1 MSENDILVEE
11 IYKNCLIENGEN
23 FYVPSGNRRKEEYE
37 GDNYYYLPGPI
48 KIRNNF
54 FDPSVVS
61 HNAKKI
67 KELEKV
73 KEILNVSSQI
83 KLLFLSQA
91 LLQLDKSV
99 NYKEAYRC
107 KIMDRDINSLLSF
120 FGMYCTLRNDTSCYI
135 FYNDMY
141 VEASI
146 AYNDVEEYLIAFGF
160 EDDIEVEITV
170 NSDFNYGVTK
180 EILFTDNKAGI
191 NVTILLSDMNNGFFS
206 TIIKSGEIKELYKL
220 IISDHMI
227 QLETKSSI
235 YEESIIMPGDE
246 PAYDSGDKPEVESE
260 EPVDYDSSNEENE
273 EENYQ
278 PPVYYDGDIT
288 RYFIYNEG
296 NSKSNKY
303 PLQVGELSMEAEQIK
318 GGFWKLT
325 HEEMDDQ
332 EMKTAIFH
340 PRNIELLDV
349 VLKELDENINGIQDY
364 LKKRYPLIEHYKG
377 VNIPISSG
385 VEEIMDDIYNPD
397 CDFDQKKLFKG
408 EERIK

>member
-1 MSENDILVEE
+1 
-11 IYKNCLIENGEN
+11 
-23 FYVPSGNRRKEEYE
+23 
-37 GDNYYYLPGPI
+37 
-48 KIRNNF
+48 
-54 FDPSVVS
+54 
-61 HNAKKI
+61 
-67 KELEKV
+67 
-73 KEILNVSSQI
+73 
-83 KLLFLSQA
+83 
-91 LLQLDKSV
+91 
-99 NYKEAYRC
+99 
-107 KIMDRDINSLLSF
+107 
-120 FGMYCTLRNDTSCYI
+120 
-135 FYNDMY
+135 
-141 VEASI
+141 
-146 AYNDVEEYLIAFGF
+146 
-160 EDDIEVEITV
+160 
-170 NSDFNYGVTK
+170 
-180 EILFTDNKAGI
+180 
-191 NVTILLSDMNNGFFS
+191 
-206 TIIKSGEIKELYKL
+206 
-220 IISDHMI
+220 MI